1 MVFFKLC
8 AIIYLVSF
16 VMKNVLEYLEKTA
29 LEKPDN
35 LAFVSDDGKIT
46 FAELLNASKRLA
58 SALDA
63 FRKPIVLLFDQNN
76 KEVISMIGAMYA
88 GGFYT
93 VLDPKMPV
101 ERMENIFKTLKPEI
115 LIYDA
120 KYKDTAESLSIR
132 DKYLYDELL
141 AHNIDEVR
149 LNSIRER
156 QIDTDLIYS
165 IFTSG
170 STGLPKGVVVSHRAL
185 INYISWFSNEFKMS
199 ECKNYGAQMPF
210 YFSASVSSFFSCLK
224 EGFTYYIIPKSDFIF
239 PINLVKFL
247 NENKIDTVY
256 WVPSALAI
264 FRNFDVFKY
273 AKPEYLKTILFAGE
287 VMPTI
292 VLNYL
297 IDNLGDN
304 IVYSNLFG
312 PTETVD
318 ICTYYTVNRRFENT
332 ESLPIG
338 VHCDN
343 CDTFILDDNNKLACE
358 GELCVRGG
366 FLASG
371 YYNMPDKTAKAFC
384 QNPLNESYPEL
395 IYRTGDR
402 VKINKYGEY
411 DYLGR
416 IDFQIK
422 HMGYRIE
429 LNEIDQAISSLETI
443 KSEVTIYDPKV
454 DNIILIY
461 CGKALEEDIF
471 AVCAKLLPRYM
482 FPNKVI
488 KVREMKYNSNG
499 KIDRSYYKTSYK
511 ELIK

>member
-1 MVFFKLC
+1 
-8 AIIYLVSF
+8 
-16 VMKNVLEYLEKTA
+16 MKNVLEYLEETVLKNKDKTA
-29 LEKPDN
+29 
-35 LAFVSDDGKIT
+35 FVADDGEISFGT
-46 FAELLNASKRLA
+46 LLELSKRIA
-58 SALDA
+58 SQLDA

-76 KEVISMIGAMYA
+76 KEVISMIASMYA

-93 VLDPKMPV
+93 VLDPKMPI

-115 LIYDA
+115 LIYDN
-120 KYKDTAESLSIR
+120 KYKDTADSLNISN
-132 DKYLYDELL
+132 KYLYDDLIKKD
-141 AHNIDEVR
+141 IDEPK
-149 LNSIRER
+149 LSSIRER

-185 INYISWFSNEFKMS
+185 INYITWFSKEFNMS

-239 PINLVKFL
+239 PINLVKYL
-247 NENKIDTVY
+247 NDNKIDTIY

-273 AKPEYLKTILFAGE
+273 MKPEHLKTILFAGE

-318 ICTYYTVNRRFENT
+318 ICTYYTVNRRFLNT

-343 CDTFILDDNNKLACE
+343 CDTFILDDNNKLSDE

-371 YYNMPDKTAKAFC
+371 YYNMPDKTAKVFC
-384 QNPLNESYPEL
+384 QNPLNNSYPEL

-402 VKINKYGEY
+402 VRINKYGEY

-443 KSEVTIYDPKV
+443 KGEVTIYDQEV

-461 CGKALEEDIF
+461 CGKATEEDIYQ
-471 AVCAKLLPRYM
+471 VCSKLLPRYM

-488 KVREMKYNSNG
+488 KVREMKFNSNG

>member
-1 MVFFKLC
+1 
-8 AIIYLVSF
+8 
-16 VMKNVLEYLEKTA
+16 MKNILEYLENTCKNKG
-29 LEKPDN
+29 EN
-35 LAFVSDDGKIT
+35 ISFVDDSRSIT
-46 FAELLNASKRLA
+46 FNALKDTAKRVASSLNAKGKA
-58 SALDA
+58 
-63 FRKPIVLLFDQNN
+63 IVLLFDQSVSQV
-76 KEVISMIGAMYA
+76 EAMISSIYS

-93 VLDPKMPV
+93 VLDSHMPL
-101 ERMENIFKTLKPEI
+101 ERINNIFKTLNPDI
-115 LIYDA
+115 LIYEK
-120 KYKDTAESLSIR
+120 KYQDIAESLDVKEKYDLDDLKKNDIDYNKLDNIR
-132 DKYLYDELL
+132 NDM
-141 AHNIDEVR
+141 
-149 LNSIRER
+149 
-156 QIDTDLIYS
+156 IDTDLVYS

-170 STGLPKGVVVSHRAL
+170 STGLPKGVVVNHRAL
-185 INYISWFSNEFKMS
+185 IAYIEWFSNEFKMS

-224 EGFTYYIIPKSDFIF
+224 EGFSYYLIPKSDFIF
-239 PINLVKFL
+239 PINLVKYL
-247 NENKIDTVY
+247 NEFKIDTIY

-273 AKPEYLKTILFAGE
+273 LKPEYLKTILFAGE

-297 IDNLGDN
+297 IDNLGTD
-304 IVYSNLFG
+304 IVYANLFG

-318 ICTYYTVNRRFENT
+318 ICTYYRVNRHFLNT

-343 CDTFILDDNNKLACE
+343 CDTFILDDNNNLANE

-366 FLASG
+366 FLAQG

-384 QNPLNESYPEL
+384 QNPLNKAYLEL

-402 VKINKYGEY
+402 VKINKYNEY

-443 KSEVTIYDPKV
+443 KNEVTIYDGEV
-454 DNIILIY
+454 DNIITIY
-461 CGKALEEDIF
+461 AGKAKEEDIF
-471 AVCAKLLPRYM
+471 EVCKKLLPRYM
-482 FPNKVI
+482 FPNKII

-499 KIDRSYYKTSYK
+499 KIDRSYYKNNYK